1 MEVSDIM
8 QTYIPK
14 TEMVSDDTLRL
25 LKDSY
30 NEIQFVD
37 LQNPEIRDVD
47 RIWAREL
54 FGDEANAMMDKANRL
69 LAYLGNKRNG

>member
-1 MEVSDIM
+1 MEVNDIM

-14 TEMVSDDTLRL
+14 MDMVSNRTLQL

-30 NEIQFVD
+30 NEIEFVD
-37 LQNPEIRDVD
+37 FQTPVIRDVD

-54 FGDEANAMMDKANRL
+54 FADEAEAMADKAKRL